1 VSRLL
6 IILLAA
12 SPQAS
17 GLIRYE
23 DSRVSMACTYT
34 IAVYGADLEQLR
46 QAVNAAFDEVDRIDR
61 LMSHYK
67 PDSPL
72 SRLNRTAARHPVKVE
87 PELFDFIVE
96 CLRYSTASEGAFDIT
111 VGPLMKAWGFF
122 AGDGHLPTRDEVAA
136 ARRAVG
142 HQHVIVNAQ
151 EQTVYFDRAGV
162 ELDLGGIAKGYAVDR
177 AAAIL
182 KQRGIASALISA
194 GGSTIYGMGA
204 PPDQDGWEVQIQDP
218 MEHAKTAATVR
229 LKNRALSVSGSY
241 EKSFE
246 LAGVRYSH
254 VMDPRSGRPVQGVLS
269 VAVVTESGLA
279 GDALDNVFYV
289 QGVEWSRRSW
299 RKFPATEVIF
309 FLPEAGRR
317 WKMIRW
323 PGASLRR

>member
-1 VSRLL
+1 V
-6 IILLAA
+6 IILLAMSA
-12 SPQAS
+12 QAS
-17 GLIRYE
+17 EPIRYE

-34 IAVYGADLEQLR
+34 IAVYGADLQPLR
-46 QAVNAAFDEVDRIDR
+46 EAVNAAFDEVDRIDR

-72 SRLNRTAARHPVKVE
+72 SRLNRTAARKPVKVE

-96 CLRYSTASEGAFDIT
+96 CLRYSAASEGAFDIT
-111 VGPLMKAWGFF
+111 VGALMKAWGFF
-122 AGDGHLPTRDEVAA
+122 AGDGRLPATDELAA

-204 PPDQDGWEVQIQDP
+204 PPDQDGWEVGIQDP
-218 MEHAKTAATVR
+218 VEQEKIAATVR

-254 VMDPRSGRPVQGVLS
+254 VMDPRSGRPVEGVLS
-269 VAVVTESGLA
+269 VAVVSESGLA

-289 QGVEWSRRSW
+289 QGVEWSKRSW
-299 RKFPATEVIF
+299 RKFPASEVIF
-309 FLPEAGRR
+309 FLPGAGRR

-323 PGASLRR
+323 PDASLRR